1 MQDRKIILLEATPEK
16 KIVLGKNYSN
26 RVSALAPSSVELL
39 TKLGAW
45 DLIKDVRM
53 GRVVEMKVW
62 DSCSTAA
69 IQFGDKDN
77 QKLLNYI
84 VENDLTVKALTE
96 VLNVCDNVEVKYNA
110 KVKHYHLPSKDEKE
124 SRPKEE
130 VLIELEGGEMISTQ
144 LLVGADG
151 FRSLVRSS
159 IGCDYVGWE
168 YDQMGVVATLDL
180 EVPGGVNRTAWQRFL
195 PTGPVALLPLNENK
209 SSLVWTVSRD
219 MAKDMVNMDEEMFVL
234 NLNKALL
241 SEENESSMVN
251 SISEGFGL
259 LLNTFLPKQGPN
271 DMLPPTV
278 KGVINRAAF
287 PLGFGHSTRYV
298 GPKTALV
305 GDAAHRIHPLAGQ
318 GVNLGFGDVNSLADM
333 VEGMLVEGGGLGH
346 HEYLCQYETERQR
359 HNLLTMAGVDTL
371 QKLYCT
377 DNIPFVLARSLG
389 ILATNAAGPVK
400 NLIRQHAG

>member
-45 DLIKDVRM
+45 DSIEDERM
-53 GRVVEMKVW
+53 GRVVMMKVW

-69 IQFGDKDN
+69 IQFGDKELN
-77 QKLLNYI
+77 IKQNLLNYI

-195 PTGPVALLPLNENK
+195 PTGPVALLPLSENK

-219 MAKDMVNMDEEMFVL
+219 MAKDMVNMDEEKFVL
-234 NLNKALL
+234 NLNKASL

-251 SISEGFGL
+251 SIS
-259 LLNTFLPKQGPN
+259 
-271 DMLPPTV
+271 
-278 KGVINRAAF
+278 
-287 PLGFGHSTRYV
+287 
-298 GPKTALV
+298 
-305 GDAAHRIHPLAGQ
+305 
-318 GVNLGFGDVNSLADM
+318 
-333 VEGMLVEGGGLGH
+333 
-346 HEYLCQYETERQR
+346 
-359 HNLLTMAGVDTL
+359 
-371 QKLYCT
+371 
-377 DNIPFVLARSLG
+377 
-389 ILATNAAGPVK
+389 
-400 NLIRQHAG
+400 